1 MDKVARHEGLKAA
14 ALKCAACSLAST
26 RTQVVFSRGN
36 PQARLWIIGEGPG
49 ADEDTQGVPFVGR
62 AGQLLD
68 KILEAAKIG
77 QDKIFITNTV
87 LCRPPG
93 NRVPT
98 NEEIAACS
106 VHRNGLLDLWQPPLV
121 VLLGATAARTF
132 LGGNKL
138 ADLRGQRFERDGRLY
153 FATFHP
159 AFLLRDPR
167 QKPLFWQDWQTIR
180 DELRALP
187 GGDKPL
193 GADPVEECDHAAGYD
208 HSVVERLMPY
218 IEQTVATP
226 KGRGR
231 LVQVFHDR
239 CGVVLDHSPNK
250 VAFFP
255 PSEVAGLIQERQVG

>member
-1 MDKVARHEGLKAA
+1 MGKVAQHEGLKAA
-14 ALKCAACSLAST
+14 ALECAACPLASK

-49 ADEDTQGVPFVGR
+49 ADEDTQGIPFVGR

-77 QDKIFITNTV
+77 QDEIFITNTV

-98 NEEIAACS
+98 NDEIAACS
-106 VHRNGLLDLWQPPLV
+106 VHRNALLDLWKPPLV
-121 VLLGATAARTF
+121 VLLGATAARVF
-132 LGGNKL
+132 LESKSL
-138 ADLRGQRFERDGRLY
+138 ADVRGQRIERDGRVY
-153 FATFHP
+153 YATFHP

-167 QKPLFWQDWQTIR
+167 QKPLAWKDWQTIR

-187 GGDKPL
+187 RGDKPSGGSL
-193 GADPVEECDHAAGYD
+193 VEEHDHAAGYD

-226 KGRGR
+226 KGTGR

-255 PSEVAGLIQERQVG
+255 PGEVAGLIQERQAG